1 MKRPAMPCSF
11 EIQDASP
18 GPRACSVRLHRLRV
32 YIRKCWFSIYGCS
45 CVQQVFYFFLLT
57 GLHTCSYCIF
67 NVHVS
72 SIADSIDVLHL
83 FPDYFQTSWAQH
95 DMKTAQLVV
104 WDIFPIQ
111 DGETQPA
118 EAELFHQVMRGLT
131 DFYRKRGPSWLQLS
145 STKWFARF
153 YQHFRP
159 HVFLGGKGLGPKYR
173 RKSGTN
179 LMWYHKF
186 LIVSYIDVLPRFFP
200 PDFII
205 QRRKVRHAAL
215 WSPPAPATSSRDLP
229 TTRYNLG
236 SQRDNP
242 NWRKMP
248 MSTQYPH
255 PGDVESTLQTYVPRN
270 WCFYPLQE

>member
-215 WSPPAPATSSRDLP
+215 
-229 TTRYNLG
+229 
-236 SQRDNP
+236 
-242 NWRKMP
+242 
-248 MSTQYPH
+248 
-255 PGDVESTLQTYVPRN
+255 
-270 WCFYPLQE
+270 